1 MGFLDNDGL
10 SYFWGKVT
18 SALTGKQNTITAGDG
33 LSKEGDTLSVTT
45 PVRGVVTQAEFD
57 ALPEE
62 QRNKGL
68 YVIPDGGEGGGGS
81 GASGGEIYSTEET
94 RIGTWIDGKPLYR
107 KTVFGKIPDNQKFS
121 VIADI
126 PNIDKIVS
134 WNGGVNS
141 SNGVFKV
148 PIEHVDSAAYI
159 TTVYDKNSGGLRA
172 KTTHTAYYN
181 ADIYITIEYTK
192 TTDEGG
198 VS

>member
-1 MGFLDNDGL
+1 MGFLDNAGL

-62 QRNKGL
+62 RQNKGL

-81 GASGGEIYSTEET
+81 GSAYEIYSTEET

-107 KTVFGKIPDNQKFS
+107 KVFQ
-121 VIADI
+121 VTTT
-126 PNIDKIVS
+126 
-134 WNGGVNS
+134 S
-141 SNGVFKV
+141 S
-148 PIEHVDSAAYI
+148 
-159 TTVYDKNSGGLRA
+159 SGGLGTVIPGSVVSNMRIKRMDGFLYSSRYPDQAAGPINFSA
-172 KTTHTAYYN
+172 KVATVSTFFWTGNIVMFVDGQQFINSPAE
-181 ADIYITIEYTK
+181 IILEYTK
-192 TTDEGG
+192 TTD
-198 VS
+198 